1 MTPGAK
7 PADSAAAEP
16 VDVEW
21 SDEHKISNAL
31 LVKMLGCE
39 EIVRN
44 ALETFETS
52 LASMVFKFPYAGSMA
67 SIWKFVYSIFA
78 WKARLVSYIKKNQVE
93 FYLAHDVTTSRRLS
107 LRSCFTDAP
116 PARLDSWPK
125 VGVQNLG
132 KGTV

>member
-39 EIVRN
+39 ECIRN
-44 ALETFETS
+44 
-52 LASMVFKFPYAGSMA
+52 
-67 SIWKFVYSIFA
+67 IWNIFGFNG
-78 WKARLVSYIKKNQVE
+78 L
-93 FYLAHDVTTSRRLS
+93 
-107 LRSCFTDAP
+107 
-116 PARLDSWPK
+116 
-125 VGVQNLG
+125 
-132 KGTV
+132 